1 MTLHD
6 QIQASITDAMR
17 QHDAPRRDALRMVAA
32 AMYNAEKAAL
42 RPLTDDEQLA
52 VLTREVK
59 QRRESVEAYTKA
71 GRRDLAEREQAE
83 ADLIRTFMP
92 QPLDE
97 GQLAALVQA
106 AISETGA
113 SSARDLGRVM
123 ALLAPRTRGRAD
135 GRVVSG
141 LVAQA
146 LARRDLADHAH
157 GTDET

>member
-6 QIQASITDAMR
+6 QIQGSIIDAMR
-17 QHDAPRRDALRMVAA
+17 QHDAARRDALRMVAA
-32 AMYNAEKAAL
+32 ALYNAEKAAR

-71 GRRDLAEREQAE
+71 GRLDLAAGEQAE

-97 GQLAALVQA
+97 GQLDALVES
-106 AISETGA
+106 AIAETGA

-123 ALLAPRTRGRAD
+123 AVLAPRMRGRAD

-146 LARRDLADHAH
+146 LARRDLGGHAH
-157 GTDET
+157 GSDGT